1 MIERVILLSLLP
13 ISELRG
19 AIPVGVFSGLSW
31 QLVFLVAVI
40 SNFLVV
46 PITLFLLDLLHD
58 KFYSFRWYKKLFDS
72 TVERGRSKVEKHLGT
87 SKEFWAFMLLVAIP
101 LPMTGAYSATI
112 LGWFF
117 NVRRNVLYRSI
128 GFGLI
133 IAGLIV
139 TSISLG
145 LI

>member
-1 MIERVILLSLLP
+1 MIEKIILLSLLP

-19 AIPVGVFSGLSW
+19 AIPVGILSGMPW
-31 QLVFLVAVI
+31 QSVLIVAVL

-46 PITLFLLDLLHD
+46 PISLFLLDLLHER
-58 KFYSFRWYKKLFDS
+58 FYSFGWYKKLFDRV
-72 TVERGRSKVEKHLGT
+72 VERGRSKVEKHLGT

-117 NVRRNVLYRSI
+117 NVRRSVLYRSI
-128 GFGLI
+128 GLGLI

-139 TSISLG
+139 TAITLG
-145 LI
+145 IF